1 MAGKF
6 KSVVMFVAVVSIFC
20 FVLNIAGTTS
30 PLYACDA
37 CKSKTQQCPSDKGS
51 DACPSKTQQCPS
63 DKGSVSS
70 SCCKDKSAC
79 DKGGSKCIS
88 TLLKLTRCAKKEL
101 LKEKIKANLEKKAG
115 AKLDKVADLLV
126 DAMIEEHKASGVDK
140 ERRAELQ
147 ADIREVFTGKT
158 EETEETEETEK

>member
-1 MAGKF
+1 MSGKF
-6 KSVVMFVAVVSIFC
+6 KSIVMFVAVVSIFC

-37 CKSKTQQCPSDKGS
+37 CTSKTKGCPSGKGS
-51 DACPSKTQQCPS
+51 DSSGCKEKSK
-63 DKGSVSS
+63 
-70 SCCKDKSAC
+70 C

-126 DAMIEEHKASGVDK
+126 DAMIEEHKAAGVDK

-147 ADIREVFTGKT
+147 AKIREVFIGKT
-158 EETEETEETEK
+158 EETEKAVEAEKTEK

>member
-6 KSVVMFVAVVSIFC
+6 KSIVMFVVVVSIFC
-20 FVLNIAGTTS
+20 FALNIAGTTS

-37 CKSKTQQCPSDKGS
+37 CTSKTKQCHSG
-51 DACPSKTQQCPS
+51 
-63 DKGSVSS
+63 KGSVSS
-70 SCCKDKSAC
+70 SCCKDKSTC

-101 LKEKIKANLEKKAG
+101 LKEKIKVNLEKKIG
-115 AKLDKVADLLV
+115 AKMDKVADLLV
-126 DAMIEEHKASGVDK
+126 DAMIEEHKAAGVDK

-147 ADIREVFTGKT
+147 AKIKEVFTEKAVEAVDAEKT
-158 EETEETEETEK
+158 EK

>member
-1 MAGKF
+1 MH
-6 KSVVMFVAVVSIFC
+6 VMLANPKHSNAPRTKAVMLVHPKHSNAPRTKAVSLLHAAKIK
-20 FVLNIAGTTS
+20 V
-30 PLYACDA
+30 
-37 CKSKTQQCPSDKGS
+37 
-51 DACPSKTQQCPS
+51 
-63 DKGSVSS
+63 
-70 SCCKDKSAC
+70 AC

-147 ADIREVFTGKT
+147 AR
-158 EETEETEETEK
+158 

>member
-6 KSVVMFVAVVSIFC
+6 KSVVMFIAVVSIFC

-37 CKSKTQQCPSDKGS
+37 CTSKTKQCPSG
-51 DACPSKTQQCPS
+51 
-63 DKGSVSS
+63 KGSVSS

-147 ADIREVFTGKT
+147 AKIREIFTGKT

>member
-6 KSVVMFVAVVSIFC
+6 KSIVMFVAVVSIFC
-20 FVLNIAGTTS
+20 FALNIAGTTS

-37 CKSKTQQCPSDKGS
+37 CTSKTK
-51 DACPSKTQQCPS
+51 QCPS

-70 SCCKDKSAC
+70 CYKDKSTC

-126 DAMIEEHKASGVDK
+126 DAMIEEHKAAGVDK

-147 ADIREVFTGKT
+147 AKIREVFVGKT
-158 EETEETEETEK
+158 VEAEKTEK